1 MGLNELKIEI
11 TNKCLLKCVHCSTG
25 AHSKLSSFI
34 SPQIFN
40 DILSQATALGCKKI
54 FLSGGEPLLHPNLDN
69 FLELIKAKGLSSKA
83 YSTGITHLSPPSAIS
98 KEGLKQ
104 LQKVGLSQLV
114 FSMYSAK
121 PNKHDSITKTPG
133 SFSATLNAIQNA
145 LEVGLKAEIHFVATK
160 LNINELPKL
169 ALLANKIGITKI
181 SVLRFVPQGRGK
193 LSEQILTPTTND
205 YLKLKETVNSL
216 KKKLPKIIFRLGSPF
231 NFLMLGRPTP
241 CTTGDDRMIID
252 VDGFAYPCDALKQVN
267 LGKDSSS
274 NVFNNSLRQ
283 VINEGSLF
291 KLVRGDTTPID
302 CKNCVSLDICQSG
315 CLAQRLLKG
324 QNLSEIIDPGCMKT
338 SSNIFLGVS

>member
-34 SPQIFN
+34 SPQMFN

-54 FLSGGEPLLHPNLDN
+54 FLSGGEPLLHSNLDN
-69 FLELIKAKGLSSKA
+69 FLELIKTKGLRSKVYSS
-83 YSTGITHLSPPSAIS
+83 GITQLSPPSAIS
-98 KEGLKQ
+98 KDELKQ
-104 LQKVGLSQLV
+104 LKKFGLSQLV

-121 PNKHDSITKTPG
+121 SDKHDFITKTPG
-133 SFSATLNAIQNA
+133 SFSATLKTIQNA
-145 LEVGLKAEIHFVATK
+145 LEVALKAEIHFVATK
-160 LNINELPKL
+160 LNLNELPKL
-169 ALLANKIGITKI
+169 ALLANKISVSKI
-181 SVLRFVPQGRGK
+181 SILRFVPQGRGK

-216 KKKLPKIIFRLGSPF
+216 KKKLPRITFRLGSPF

-267 LGKDSSS
+267 VGKDSSS
-274 NVFNNSLRQ
+274 NVFNNSLRH
-283 VINEGSLF
+283 VISEGALF
-291 KLVRGDTTPID
+291 KLVRGDTTPTA
-302 CKNCVSLDICQSG
+302 CKNCTSLHICQCG
-315 CLAQRLLKG
+315 CLAQRLLQE
-324 QNLSEIIDPGCMKT
+324 QNLFEIIDPGCIKT
-338 SSNIFLGVS
+338 LSN